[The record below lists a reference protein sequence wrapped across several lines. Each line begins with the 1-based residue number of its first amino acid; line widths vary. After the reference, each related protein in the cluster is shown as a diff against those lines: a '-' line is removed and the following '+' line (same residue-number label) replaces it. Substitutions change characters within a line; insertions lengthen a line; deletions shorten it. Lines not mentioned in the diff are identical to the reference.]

1 MENLIELE
9 DAWYSNK
16 EKKICFVKKKLQFF
30 FFCEI
35 TRMME
40 KNKDLQ
46 VLDHQSVIS
55 AKLFPIYPLI
65 GQMTVVISDL
75 CLKKHLYVIVSHF

>member
-1 MENLIELE
+1 MHGI
-9 DAWYSNK
+9 
-16 EKKICFVKKKLQFF
+16 VKKKKKFREKKYMQIC

-35 TRMME
+35 PRMME

-46 VLDHQSVIS
+46 VLDHQSIIS